1 MAQAQTDWAALWSEL
16 SLRMRRQAAGDGGPP
31 DLPWERASRSSAGA
45 GSSLR
50 EEPDLLMLSFAEKLR
65 STDAVVDIGAGK
77 GRWAL
82 YMARLVRRV
91 TAIDASPAMLDIL
104 RANIAVAGAANIA
117 VLPGDWESIE
127 VEPHDVALCS
137 HALYASPD
145 FAGYVRKMERAARR
159 LCVLVLRAPS
169 YDGVIGQL
177 SRRIHGGWHD
187 SPNFVI
193 AHNLL
198 REMGIHPDVL
208 MEPTVRP
215 WTDATFDEAVAR
227 AKRHLRLGGSTAHD
241 EAIREALRS
250 GLELR
255 DGRYLWPDGMRSALV
270 WWETGGG

>member
-1 MAQAQTDWAALWSEL
+1 
-16 SLRMRRQAAGDGGPP
+16 
-31 DLPWERASRSSAGA
+31 
-45 GSSLR
+45 
-50 EEPDLLMLSFAEKLR
+50 MLSFAEKLR
-65 STDAVVDIGAGK
+65 PTDAVVDIGAGK

-82 YMARLVRRV
+82 YMARLVKRV
-91 TAIDASPAMLDIL
+91 TAIDASPAMLEVL
-104 RANIAVAGAANIA
+104 RANIAAAGAANIA

-145 FAGYVRKMERAARR
+145 FPGFVRKMQHSARR

-198 REMGIHPDVL
+198 LGMGIRPEVL
-208 MEPTVRP
+208 MEPTVRR

-227 AKRHLRLGGSTAHD
+227 AKRHLRLGSSMAHD
-241 EAIREALRS
+241 ETIRGALRE

-255 DGRYLWPDGMRSALV
+255 GDRWLWPDGMRSALV
-270 WWETGGG
+270 WWMV

>member
-1 MAQAQTDWAALWSEL
+1 MAQAQPDWAALWSEL
-16 SLRMRRQAAGDGGPP
+16 SLRMRRRAGGDGEPL

-65 STDAVVDIGAGK
+65 PTDAVLDIGAGK

-91 TAIDASPAMLDIL
+91 TAIDASSAMLTIL
-104 RANIAVAGAANIA
+104 KEHVAAAGAANVT
-117 VLPGDWESIE
+117 VLPGGWESLE
-127 VEPHDVALCS
+127 VAPHDVALCS

-159 LCVLVLRAPS
+159 LCVLVLRVPS
-169 YDGVIGQL
+169 YDGVLGQL

-208 MEPTVRP
+208 MEPTVRR
-215 WTDATFDEAVAR
+215 WTDATFDGAVAR
-227 AKRHLRLGGSTAHD
+227 AKHHLRLGDSTAHD
-241 EAIREALRS
+241 EAIREALRE

-255 DGRYLWPDGMRSALV
+255 EGRWVWPDGMRSALV
-270 WWETGGG
+270 WWSTVGE